1 MNNIFTCKICQL
13 ELANSRKL
21 SGHLKT
27 AHKLTAKAYFDK
39 YIDISKHI
47 CPYCSDVLK
56 FHSLLMGYSNT
67 CGKRDCVNKYLSEY
81 NKTDEYRRK
90 YETTM
95 LTKYG
100 SKYPAQVKSIREK
113 QIQTNIEKYGGA
125 TPASS
130 KEVIEKMKQTNLS
143 RLGVEFP
150 GQAKC
155 CIDKMKE
162 TSIVRYGVD
171 NFSKTEAF
179 KTGFAVDGKYRKK
192 TKNTNIERYGFE
204 HQMKNNTIK
213 EKQKNTCLRKYAVDN
228 IFKLEETQ
236 EQKKKTMLER
246 YGKEYSAQVPEIAS
260 KMRKKIIFDSISF
273 DSNAEIE
280 VYKFCKISGLKF
292 KYQPCQ
298 LEFVDSDG
306 IKHFYYPDF
315 KIEGRLVEV
324 KGDHLWQNGELYFP
338 YRNTLTEAELEEKD
352 KVYHAKSLC
361 MKENKVILL
370 LQSQIATGEFKE
382 ILQKELHLS
391 FYN

>member
-1 MNNIFTCKICQL
+1 MNDIFICKICQL
-13 ELANSRKL
+13 KLEDSRKL
-21 SGHLKT
+21 SYHLRKI
-27 AHKLTAKAYFDK
+27 HKITSKNYYDQ
-39 YIDISKHI
+39 YIDTNEHN
-47 CPYCSDVLK
+47 CPYCTGILK
-56 FHSLLMGYSNT
+56 FHSLLTGYSNT
-67 CGKRDCVNKYLSEY
+67 CGKRDCVNKYLSDY
-81 NKTDEYRRK
+81 NKTDEYRKK

-95 LTKYG
+95 LAKYG

-162 TSIVRYGVD
+162 TSITRYGAD
-171 NFSKTEAF
+171 NFSKTEVF
-179 KTGFAVDGKYRKK
+179 KAGFAVDGEYRKK
-192 TKNTNIERYGFE
+192 TKNTNIEKYGFE
-204 HQMKNNTIK
+204 HQMKNTTIK
-213 EKQKNTCLRKYAVDN
+213 EKQKNTCLMKYGVEN

-260 KMRKKIIFDSISF
+260 KMRKKIVFDDISF
-273 DSNAEIE
+273 DSKAEIE
-280 VYKFCKISGLKF
+280 VYKFCKSSRLKF

-298 LEFVDSDG
+298 LEFVDSVG
-306 IKHFYYPDF
+306 VKHFYYPDF
-315 KIEGRLVEV
+315 EIEGRLVEV
-324 KGDHLWQNGELYFP
+324 KGDHLWKDGELYFP

-352 KVYHAKSLC
+352 RVYHAKFLY
-361 MKENKVILL
+361 MKENRVILL

-382 ILQKELHLS
+382 ILNKELHLS
-391 FYN
+391 FNH